1 LCCFFSGTRLSAS
14 HGITSEAAVEKKPM
28 SRPVIAIMARA
39 PSSEGKSR
47 LIRELDTHDG
57 ASLRLALL
65 RDTLE
70 AVSSLA
76 AEKAVLYTPPD
87 REAEIR
93 AVTPFQALFLPQRG
107 STLGERMHEGARELL
122 TSGFDAVVLIGS
134 DLPTLPPAHV
144 SAALGIL
151 TRRGEV
157 LVLGPAE
164 DGGYYLIGLTQSRT
178 EFFEH
183 IPWGTP
189 IVLQRTREAAE
200 ALGIP
205 VETVPLW
212 YDVDSLSELRLVWHL
227 SEQLNGAARYTRA
240 WLAAAPPA
248 VRTRVDGETI

>member
-1 LCCFFSGTRLSAS
+1 MT
-14 HGITSEAAVEKKPM
+14 
-28 SRPVIAIMARA
+28 RPVVAIMARA

-47 LIRELDTHDG
+47 LIRDLGTADG

-70 AVSSLA
+70 SVSALA
-76 AEKAVLYTPPD
+76 AGKAVLYTPPD

-93 AVTPFQALFLPQRG
+93 ALTPYPAVFLPQRG
-107 STLGERMHEGARELL
+107 ATLGERMREGAYDLL

-134 DLPTLPPAHV
+134 DLPTLPPTHV

-151 TRRGEV
+151 ARRRQA

-164 DGGYYLIGLTQSRT
+164 DGGYYLIGLTQSRP

-183 IPWGTP
+183 IPWGTAL
-189 IVLQRTREAAE
+189 VLQRTREAAE

-205 VETVPLW
+205 VETMPVW
-212 YDVDSLSELRLVWHL
+212 YDVDSASDLRRVWHR
-227 SEQLNGAARYTRA
+227 SEQPDGAARYTRA
-240 WLAAAPPA
+240 WLAAAPPE
-248 VRTRVDGETI
+248 VRARVDGETI

>member
-1 LCCFFSGTRLSAS
+1 MRRS
-14 HGITSEAAVEKKPM
+14 
-28 SRPVIAIMARA
+28 VIAIMARA

-47 LIRELDTHDG
+47 LIRELGTDDG

-65 RDTLE
+65 RDTFE
-70 AVSSLA
+70 SVSALA

-87 REAEIR
+87 RDAEIR
-93 AVTPFQALFLPQRG
+93 AVTPFQAIFLPQRG
-107 STLGERMHEGARELL
+107 STLGERMREGARELL

-151 TRRGEV
+151 MRRGEV

-164 DGGYYLIGLTQSRT
+164 DGGYYLIGLTQSRA

-189 IVLQRTREAAE
+189 LVLQRTREAAG

-205 VETVPLW
+205 VEAMPPW
-212 YDVDSLSELRLVWHL
+212 YDVDSASDLRRVWRR
-227 SEQLNGAARYTRA
+227 SEQSDGAARYTRA
-240 WLAAAPPA
+240 WLDAAPHA
-248 VRTRVDGETI
+248 VRARVGSETI

>member
-1 LCCFFSGTRLSAS
+1 
-14 HGITSEAAVEKKPM
+14 
-28 SRPVIAIMARA
+28 
-39 PSSEGKSR
+39 
-47 LIRELDTHDG
+47 
-57 ASLRLALL
+57 
-65 RDTLE
+65 
-70 AVSSLA
+70 
-76 AEKAVLYTPPD
+76 VLYTPPD

>member
-1 LCCFFSGTRLSAS
+1 MR
-14 HGITSEAAVEKKPM
+14 
-28 SRPVIAIMARA
+28 RPVVAIMARA

-47 LIRELDTHDG
+47 LIRDLGTHDG

-70 AVSSLA
+70 SVSAVA
-76 AEKAVLYTPPD
+76 AEKVVLYTPSN

-93 AVTPFQALFLPQRG
+93 AVTPFQAIFLPQRG
-107 STLGERMHEGARELL
+107 STLGERMHEGARDLL

-134 DLPTLPPAHV
+134 DLPNLPPAHV

-151 TRRGEV
+151 ARRDDV

-164 DGGYYLIGLTQSRT
+164 DGGYYLIGLVQSRP

-189 IVLQRTREAAE
+189 LVLQRTREAAD
-200 ALGIP
+200 ALGIL
-205 VETVPLW
+205 VETTPLW
-212 YDVDSLSELRLVWHL
+212 YDVDSALDLRRVWRRSEE
-227 SEQLNGAARYTRA
+227 SDGAARYTRA
-240 WLAAAPPA
+240 WLATAPSA
-248 VRTRVDGETI
+248 VRARVDGETI

>member
-1 LCCFFSGTRLSAS
+1 MR
-14 HGITSEAAVEKKPM
+14 K
-28 SRPVIAIMARA
+28 PVIAVMARA

-47 LIRELDTHDG
+47 LIRDLDTHDG

-70 AVSSLA
+70 AISSLA
-76 AEKAVLYTPPD
+76 DDKALLYTPPD

-93 AVTPFQALFLPQRG
+93 AATPFRAIFLPQRG
-107 STLGERMHEGARELL
+107 ATLGERMYEGARELL
-122 TSGFDAVVLIGS
+122 TLGFDNVVLIGS

-144 SAALGIL
+144 SAALDIL
-151 TRRGEV
+151 MRRSEV

-164 DGGYYLIGLTQSRT
+164 DGGYYLIGLGQSRT

-189 IVLQRTREAAE
+189 LVLQRTREAAE
-200 ALGIP
+200 SLGIP
-205 VETVPLW
+205 VETVPRW
-212 YDVDSLSELRLVWHL
+212 YDIDSASDLRRVRHL
-227 SEQLNGAARYTRA
+227 SEELHGAARYTRA

-248 VRTRVDGETI
+248 VRARVDGETM